1 MDYPRVL
8 PLVAATASAMS
19 EFMDRTDGG
28 RKNDDQE

>member
-19 EFMDRTDGG
+19 EFMDRTDAG
-28 RKNDDQE
+28 KKEPEEP

>member
-19 EFMDRTDGG
+19 EFMDRADRGG
-28 RKNDDQE
+28 KDPDDE